1 MMLFLHDR
9 DYCKLS
15 TGINSSKQCSV
26 LSLVSHLGEIITC
39 DDQVNQGF
47 VTTIV
52 IDRVVGEYA
61 FIMSSLDVFV
71 RCWLVHTKLGDKLT
85 THIVLLLWRGHEMPS
100 RSSSEQRLFIE
111 VNPPLKKCR
120 TRFMISFQTK
130 TFLLIHSQFSLTH
143 SHLKLTMHPYIA
155 HVYDVTQTFLRVL
168 LQLSRVFR
176 YSTPSCRRPPPSL
189 HSTLWFWRPKKSPST
204 TDELSWD

>member
-1 MMLFLHDR
+1 MLFLHDR

-39 DDQVNQGF
+39 DDQVKVNQGF

-85 THIVLLLWRGHEMPS
+85 THIVLLL
-100 RSSSEQRLFIE
+100 
-111 VNPPLKKCR
+111 
-120 TRFMISFQTK
+120 
-130 TFLLIHSQFSLTH
+130 
-143 SHLKLTMHPYIA
+143 
-155 HVYDVTQTFLRVL
+155 
-168 LQLSRVFR
+168 
-176 YSTPSCRRPPPSL
+176 
-189 HSTLWFWRPKKSPST
+189 
-204 TDELSWD
+204 